1 MRLPGQRGKD
11 GMKTPEEDPQYLKDY
26 IKEHPSNKMA
36 WYLLG
41 REYAAKGQQGKA
53 NYCFKQAGE
62 VYVAFEK
69 GGVDPEDVQADAEAE
84 IAAITAEV
92 RKRRTRRRH
101 RQIAAA
107 LALLLLLAAG
117 AVPAHDSRMSADAAY
132 APPPSLAWAES
143 MAAQPE
149 RAAEVGPQIV
159 YALPLASGGPQQ
171 SSDKRARQTGS
182 LLQRFHSDAGRKSM
196 LLVEPLWDDNKQWL
210 LWPEPVKP
218 VVSVEKADIPSGA
231 RLTYYEAEVCRCE
244 PADGADAAAQY
255 GAWQREQ
262 MQQLVVR
269 SALHSYSA
277 RFGAPPDG
285 IEQMAADYPNN
296 WLSGYT
302 PYMKSYFE
310 QLTRKDAN
318 GTRAVGGAGAES
330 AGEEGK
336 RTDQQTDGLA
346 VADDKLGEPIKI
358 MIDKTTHTLAV
369 VSGDVLLRSYPVGL
383 GGDRTPEGQ
392 FAITEKV
399 RNPNGRDNG
408 TFGSRGMVLSD
419 TLYAIHGTN
428 RPSSIGQDVSLG
440 CIRMLKQDV
449 EELFDLAPMGTVV
462 EIGSGLPIPA
472 GTQRAEEPMRLPAVA
487 DETNPNQI
495 YRWLD

>member
-1 MRLPGQRGKD
+1 
-11 GMKTPEEDPQYLKDY
+11 MKTPEEDPQYLKDY
-26 IKEHPSNKMA
+26 IKEHPTNKMA

-69 GGVDPEDVQADAEAE
+69 GGVDPDDVKADTKAE

-92 RKRRTRRRH
+92 RKRRTRRRQRH
-101 RQIAAA
+101 IAAA
-107 LALLLLLAAG
+107 FAFLLLLAAG
-117 AVPAHDSRMSADAAY
+117 AVPAHDSGMSANADY
-132 APPPSLAWAES
+132 APPSLAWAQS

-149 RAAEVGPQIV
+149 SAADVGPQIV
-159 YALPLASGGPQQ
+159 YALPVASGVPQQ
-171 SSDKRARQTGS
+171 PGDERARQIGS
-182 LLQRFHSDAGRKSM
+182 LLQRFHRDTGRKSM
-196 LLVEPLWDDNKQWL
+196 LLVEPTWDDKRQWL
-210 LWPEPVKP
+210 LWSEPVRP
-218 VVSVEKADIPSGA
+218 VVAVEKADIPSGA

-244 PADGADAAAQY
+244 PADGADASARY
-255 GAWQREQ
+255 SAWQREQ

-269 SALHSYSA
+269 SALHSYMV
-277 RFGAPPDG
+277 RFGATPDR

-310 QLTRKDAN
+310 QLTRMDED
-318 GTRAVGGAGAES
+318 GTRAAGGIGEEA

-336 RTDQQTDGLA
+336 RTDEQTDGLA
-346 VADDKLGEPIKI
+346 VADDMLGEPIKI
-358 MIDKTTHTLAV
+358 MIDKATHTLAV

-383 GGDRTPEGQ
+383 GGDLTPGGH
-392 FAITEKV
+392 FVISEKV

-449 EELFDLAPMGTVV
+449 EELFDLAPMGTIV

-472 GTQRAEEPMRLPAVA
+472 GTQRAEEPMRLPAAA
-487 DETNPNQI
+487 DETNPHQL